1 MTNLAAPKTSGGMSR
16 EDTNNVRGLVSCEH
30 SKVIIYVRH
39 HGLDLQVNKK
49 TLEFD
54 GSFISILLYNGKID
68 LF

>member
-1 MTNLAAPKTSGGMSR
+1 MSR